1 MEKWDILNI
10 NREPTGRIAI
20 RGKGLDD
27 GDYHLVVL
35 MIITNSNKEILITKR
50 SAIKNEPCLWEIP
63 GGAVTAG
70 ETSQEAAIRE
80 VGEEVG
86 ISLKLK
92 ENKGKIIGQKTY
104 QSPHGWM
111 VDIWH
116 FEKDVDLN
124 DLILQE
130 EEVSD
135 ARWVTREKV
144 IELIEKGQ
152 FFKGQVFIDEVFN
165 KGIL

>member
-1 MEKWDILNI
+1 MFVGN
-10 NREPTGRIAI
+10 
-20 RGKGLDD
+20 
-27 GDYHLVVL
+27 
-35 MIITNSNKEILITKR
+35 
-50 SAIKNEPCLWEIP
+50 P

-86 ISLKLK
+86 ISLKLE

-152 FFKGQVFIDEVFN
+152 FF
-165 KGIL
+165 